1 MVTILFDYEGIMS
14 LFRRKKIVVVQPLSS
29 SGDGWMVTLSDML
42 LLLLTFFVLLISMSS
57 FEHGLLNEIFGG
69 PRPGSIGVLN
79 RGASIP
85 IIISAEKLQREVHAR
100 KDLAFYRRLSEPLSR
115 MLDVFERRLG
125 KASLRVD
132 VIDGNLELEIM
143 SDKLF
148 GTLDDTLKDQGEET
162 VRQLGSFLKSWNGL
176 LEIEVYT
183 DNFPLHTS
191 RFPDNNVLAARRGER
206 LVAALEQAGTKRAR
220 VLLAAYG
227 ADRAVVVNDT
237 PKHRQRNRRIVF
249 RLPGWAH
256 VVGKEG

>member
-1 MVTILFDYEGIMS
+1 MV
-14 LFRRKKIVVVQPLSS
+14 RPLPS
-29 SGDGWMVTLSDML
+29 SGDGWMITLSDML

-57 FEHGLLNEIFGG
+57 FDHGLLSEVFGG
-69 PRPGSIGVLN
+69 PRPGSVGVLN
-79 RGASIP
+79 RGTAIP
-85 IIISAEKLQREVHAR
+85 IVISAEELQREVR
-100 KDLAFYRRLSEPLSR
+100 PQKDLAFYRRLSEPLSR

-125 KASLRVD
+125 KALLRVD
-132 VIDGNLELEIM
+132 VIDGNLEMEIM
-143 SDKLF
+143 SDQLF
-148 GTLDDTLKDQGEET
+148 GTLDDTLKNRGGET
-162 VRQLGSFLKSWNGL
+162 VRQLGGFLKSWSGL

-206 LVAALEQAGTKRAR
+206 LVTALEKAGTKRGR

-227 ADRAVVVNDT
+227 ADRAVAVNDT

-256 VVGKEG
+256 EVGKKG